1 MIFTHKPPLKDL
13 PPLKAKTSDL
23 GRFYT
28 NLNTNES
35 YPSITTVL
43 GAQSK
48 QGIIEWKKRVGE
60 EVANH
65 ISRQA
70 ANRGTHVHNMVED
83 HLNNLDIDKNE
94 KYKKQFLP
102 RMMFNILKTELA
114 KINNIRLQEAAMYST
129 DYTVA
134 GRVDCIAE
142 YDGILSVIDFKT
154 STREKSED
162 WIENYFIQ
170 GAAYSQ
176 MFKEHFGE
184 EVKQVVILI
193 TTEQGT
199 TQVFKKNPHDYLEK
213 LKQYVEEFYKT
224 IP

>member
-83 HLNNLDIDKNE
+83 HLNNLDVDQIE
-94 KYKKQFLP
+94 KYEKQFLP
-102 RMMFNILKTELA
+102 RMMFNVL
-114 KINNIRLQEAAMYST
+114 
-129 DYTVA
+129 
-134 GRVDCIAE
+134 
-142 YDGILSVIDFKT
+142 
-154 STREKSED
+154 
-162 WIENYFIQ
+162 
-170 GAAYSQ
+170 
-176 MFKEHFGE
+176 
-184 EVKQVVILI
+184 
-193 TTEQGT
+193 
-199 TQVFKKNPHDYLEK
+199 
-213 LKQYVEEFYKT
+213 
-224 IP
+224 

>member
-1 MIFTHKPPLKDL
+1 MIFTHKPPINDL
-13 PPLKAKTSDL
+13 PPLKAKTSEL
-23 GRFYT
+23 GRFYEHLET
-28 NLNTNES
+28 KES

-48 QGIIEWKKRVGE
+48 QGILDWKKRVGE

-142 YDGILSVIDFKT
+142 YDGVLSVIDFKT
-154 STREKSED
+154 STKEISED

-176 MFKEHFGE
+176 MYKEHFGE
-184 EVKQVVILI
+184 EVTQVVILI

-224 IP
+224 LP